1 MIKIIT
7 KITGAVLLI
16 ATGVLNAQN
25 FQGQAFYKSKTN
37 MDGSFKIESSSMTE
51 EMKQKF
57 MESMKKEFEKEYVLT
72 FNKTESV
79 YEEEQKL
86 DAPKPSA
93 GGMMI
98 KMENSNDGKV
108 YKNIKDKISITEEDF
123 FGKEFLITDSIAT
136 YQWKIEGESK
146 KIGDYTCYK
155 ATYTITVTEKEKEEY
170 ANFKKKKSD
179 SKTQLLMMDEPK
191 DQLITVWYTPE
202 IPVSNG
208 PGEYWGLP
216 GLILEASF
224 DKTVLLCSRIVLNPK
239 DKVAIKVPN
248 KGKKVTKVQ
257 YERLVMEQ
265 MEQMSNQRG
274 DGKDGIRI
282 EIHR

>member
-16 ATGVLNAQN
+16 ATGILNAQN

-79 YEEEQKL
+79 YAEEQKL
-86 DAPKPSA
+86 EAPKPAA

-123 FGKEFLITDSIAT
+123 FGKEFLITDSIST

-155 ATYTITVTEKEKEEY
+155 ATYTIPVTEKEKEEY
-170 ANFKKKKSD
+170 DNFKKKQSD
-179 SKTQLLMMDEPK
+179 SKTQLMMMDEPK
-191 DQLITVWYTPE
+191 EQLITVWYTPE

-224 DKTVLLCSRIVLNPK
+224 DKTVILCSKIVLNPK

-248 KGKKVTKVQ
+248 KGKKVTKAQ

-274 DGKDGIRI
+274 DGKEGIRI
-282 EIHR
+282 EVHR

>member
-1 MIKIIT
+1 MIKFIT
-7 KITGAVLLI
+7 KITAAVLFI

-57 MESMKKEFEKEYVLT
+57 MEGMKKEFEKEYVLT
-72 FNKTESV
+72 FNKIESV

-93 GGMMI
+93 GGVMI

-108 YKNIKDKISITEEDF
+108 YKNIKSKVSITEEDF
-123 FGKEFLITDSIAT
+123 FGKEFLITDSLAT
-136 YQWKIEGESK
+136 YQWKVEGESK

-155 ATYTITVTEKEKEEY
+155 ATYTIPVSEKEKDDY
-170 ANFKKKKSD
+170 TNFKKKQSD
-179 SKTQLLMMDEPK
+179 SKTQLFMMDEPK
-191 DQLITVWYTPE
+191 EQLITVWYTPE

-224 DKTVLLCSRIVLNPK
+224 DKTVILCSKVILNPK
-239 DKVAIKVPN
+239 EKVTIKAPS
-248 KGKKVTKVQ
+248 KGKKTTNSEYQ
-257 YERLVMEQ
+257 RLVQEQ
-265 MEQMSNQRG
+265 MEQMNNQSG
-274 DGKDGIRI
+274 GGKDGIRI
-282 EIHR
+282 EVHR